1 MKRPLRQRFFIFSI
15 KDFIISFLLLLTAA
29 VIAYSLQIIEP
40 ATTGSTTVPLLFM
53 LAVLL
58 ISRFTSSYFYGVA
71 ASLVSVV
78 AVNYVFTYPYFQ
90 FNLSIAGYPLNF
102 LIMLTVAIVVSM
114 MTTQIKEQEKIRHEI
129 EREKM
134 RVNLLRAVSH
144 DIRTPLTSIE
154 GSASAYLENHDVL
167 SEEEKTELIRNVGEE
182 AQWLIR
188 VVENLL
194 SITRIG
200 SENARISKEPEA
212 AEEIIGEAVVKSKKQ
227 FHNVRILSEVPKE
240 LLLVPMDGVLI
251 EQVLTNLIENAVL
264 HGKSTKNVKVILTR
278 LGKNAVFSVEDD
290 GNGID
295 PQKLQHIF
303 DGGTLP
309 TDTDSVPGKRS
320 MGIGLSVCKTIVNAH
335 GGDIRAEN
343 MRTGG
348 ARFQFSLPLAEN
360 ADLPL
365 RDIEM

>member
-15 KDFIISFLLLLTAA
+15 KDFIISFLLLLAAA

-78 AVNYVFTYPYFQ
+78 AVNYVFTYPSFQ
-90 FNLSIAGYPLNF
+90 FNLSNAGYPLNF

-290 GNGID
+290 GDGID

-303 DGGTLP
+303 DGGTPP

-320 MGIGLSVCKTIVNAH
+320 MGIGLSVCKTIINAH

-343 MRTGG
+343 IRTGG